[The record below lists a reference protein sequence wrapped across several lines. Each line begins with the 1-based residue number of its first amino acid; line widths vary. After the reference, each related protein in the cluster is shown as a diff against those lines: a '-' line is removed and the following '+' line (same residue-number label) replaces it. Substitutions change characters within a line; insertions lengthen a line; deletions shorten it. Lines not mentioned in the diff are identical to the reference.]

1 MFYLKFGLSKQVVVY
16 LHGWGADKNSFL
28 WVKPYFE
35 KFTNVFVDFPG
46 FGDSKEPDK
55 SWNVESYAKELKNL
69 IDEIDVEELV
79 LVGHSFGGRVA
90 IKFAKL
96 YQKEYLKLKICLV
109 DSAGLKPKRG
119 LSYYFKVWR
128 YKILKSKSIRNPEL
142 KNKLCKFGSEDYKL
156 LSPTMKQ
163 VFVNVVNENLK
174 FDAKQICVP
183 TILIW
188 GENDNDTKLCMAKKL
203 NKLIKNSKLYVL
215 KDAGHFSFLDK
226 PQEFLIIL
234 DRFLQN

>member
-55 SWNVESYAKELKNL
+55 NWNVESYAKELKTL

-79 LVGHSFGGRVA
+79 LVGHSFGGRVV

-96 YQKEYLKLKICLV
+96 YQKEYSKLKICLV

-163 VFVNVVNENLK
+163 VFVNVVNENLM
-174 FDAKQICVP
+174 FDAKQIYVP